1 MSRRSLR
8 KWSKIINHYI
18 SDQKDTVFDEL
29 WVRHNKEA
37 GFMSSKDSEEKIKEN
52 ALKRVAF
59 LLFSGN
65 SDQYD
70 EKLDLLLKKMTDGL
84 KNSKKIPRIQT

>member
-1 MSRRSLR
+1 
-8 KWSKIINHYI
+8 
-18 SDQKDTVFDEL
+18 
-29 WVRHNKEA
+29 
-37 GFMSSKDSEEKIKEN
+37 MSSKDSEEKIKEN